1 MVGKVLQKSKIV
13 DEEKVGV
20 SFQMPKSLKQEVDK
34 VCEEHGIKLTTF
46 FNSLAQVAIDELKG
60 KGDLVWLEGRRLA
73 SKEVANLEE
82 RIKFGPS
89 DAEEYHRLVSEVSRL
104 KEIYDL

>member
-20 SFQMPKSLKQEVDK
+20 SFQMPKSLKHEVDQI
-34 VCEEHGIKLTTF
+34 CEEHGIKLTTF
-46 FNSLAQVAIDELKG
+46 FNSLAQVAVDELKG

-73 SKEVANLEE
+73 SKEIANLEE
-82 RIKFGPS
+82 LIKMGPS
-89 DAEEYHRLVSEVSRL
+89 DPEEYHRLVSEIGRL
-104 KEIYDL
+104 KDIYDL